1 MDKIPYYRMHGV
13 PGNNVLISPIRL
25 TQRMIKTVPNLNKL
39 TNHTQPERWISNA
52 QDLQPFDEYNE
63 LIEFNETYT
72 PKKLATRN
80 HTLKYEK
87 EGSFFGLGGYV
98 QNIDVQVMNKSA
110 ALAAVN
116 ELSATEFLNSRSKLL
131 VTDCL
136 FYNSYTDIYTV
147 MIIPTIIKANG
158 MVDSSIV
165 TFMNIKGQYYNFKDK
180 KVLARTICEFIFV
193 IILGVYVL

>member
-1 MDKIPYYRMHGV
+1 
-13 PGNNVLISPIRL
+13 
-25 TQRMIKTVPNLNKL
+25 MIKTVPNLNKL
-39 TNHTQPERWISNA
+39 TNNLNVTYDSPKQLSERWISNA

-63 LIEFNETYT
+63 LIEYNATYT
-72 PKKLATRN
+72 PSALAKRPQ
-80 HTLKYEK
+80 TLEYAK
-87 EGSFFGLGGYV
+87 EGSFGGVGGYV
-98 QNIDVQVMNKSA
+98 QNIDVQVLNKSA

-116 ELSATEFLNSRSKLL
+116 DLSATEFLNSRSKLL

-180 KVLARTICEFIFV
+180 EVLLRAICEFIFV
-193 IILGVYVL
+193 VILGVYVL

>member
-1 MDKIPYYRMHGV
+1 M
-13 PGNNVLISPIRL
+13 
-25 TQRMIKTVPNLNKL
+25 
-39 TNHTQPERWISNA
+39 
-52 QDLQPFDEYNE
+52 QPFDEYNE
-63 LIEFNETYT
+63 LIEYNETYT
-72 PKKLATRN
+72 PSALAKRH
-80 HTLKYEK
+80 HTLEYAK
-87 EGSFFGLGGYV
+87 EGSFGGVGGYV
-98 QNIDVQVMNKSA
+98 QNIDVQVLNKSA

-116 ELSATEFLNSRSKLL
+116 DLSATEFLNSRSKLL

-180 KVLARTICEFIFV
+180 EVLLRAICEFIFV
-193 IILGVYVL
+193 VILGVYVL